1 MVNLVTIDEIRYLV
15 DVAFGSN
22 SPLRPIPLESGIEFD
37 GVASSKGKLEY
48 RALAQHSD
56 PNQRVW
62 IYSTQE
68 DTKDPWKEQYCF
80 VETEFFPADFEVMNL
95 STMTSPQSFFVKTVV
110 ASRILLDDEHK
121 PIGKI
126 TLNQDY
132 IRIRNGGVEVI
143 TKKLETEED
152 RVAALEKYFS
162 ISLSTQEKEA
172 IKGLSSELKHQVPGA
187 DF

>member
-1 MVNLVTIDEIRYLV
+1 MVNLVTIDDTRYLV

-22 SPLRPIPLESGIEFD
+22 SPIRPIPLESGIEFD

-68 DTKDPWKEQYCF
+68 DSTAPWKEQYCF
-80 VETEFFPADFEVMNL
+80 VETEFFPADFEVMNF

-110 ASRILLDDEHK
+110 ASRILLDNEHR
-121 PIGKI
+121 PIGKV

-132 IRIRNGGVEVI
+132 IRIRNDGIEEIMV
-143 TKKLETEED
+143 KLETEED
-152 RVAALEKYFS
+152 RVAALQNYFS
-162 ISLSTQEKEA
+162 ISLSTQETDA
-172 IKGLSSELKHQVPGA
+172 IKGLSSELKHQAPGA